1 MDFGNPRTTSF
12 FGARDALIDTSNF
25 ACANQTRMIK
35 DGIGKISGGKTDK
48 QINFSSKYLQPRMG
62 RCSSGPSP
70 TSSGLLGSNV
80 AAVKGC
86 RLRAG
91 GPARL
96 SHQVRRRKIY
106 VIEV

>member
-25 ACANQTRMIK
+25 ACANQTGKIK
-35 DGIGKISGGKTDK
+35 DGIGKISGAKTDK
-48 QINFSSKYLQPRMG
+48 QINFSSKYRMG
-62 RCSSGPSP
+62 PCSSGPSP

-106 VIEV
+106 VIGV